1 MKNKKA
7 DNNRYGY
14 PYAKNQEN
22 DIPISCMVIS
32 WVKKGGD
39 STVNATLNLLAFSEL
54 VNHRIYCRLVQP
66 FGSMPSRSNS
76 LRPNVFNQLPKVIPA
91 SDAASSNC
99 AFSSGV
105 ILIWKVGDKPFPF
118 SVLSLFNIDMY
129 VRNLIAC
136 DLLRTYFIMMHVQKE
151 TPPNDIGRIK
161 RGLTT
166 NDNDNI
172 EVAMYQYTFLIGK
185 GKARLSEIPSMC
197 LITVQG
203 VSHV

>member
-1 MKNKKA
+1 M
-7 DNNRYGY
+7 
-14 PYAKNQEN
+14 
-22 DIPISCMVIS
+22 
-32 WVKKGGD
+32 
-39 STVNATLNLLAFSEL
+39 NATLNFLFFREL
-54 VNHRIYCRLVQP
+54 VNHQIYCRLVQP
-66 FGSMPSRSNS
+66 FGSMPRRTNS

-129 VRNLIAC
+129 VRNPIAY

-185 GKARLSEIPSMC
+185 DKARLSEITPTPLNS
-197 LITVQG
+197 IQE
-203 VSHV
+203 VSHA

>member
-1 MKNKKA
+1 
-7 DNNRYGY
+7 
-14 PYAKNQEN
+14 
-22 DIPISCMVIS
+22 
-32 WVKKGGD
+32 
-39 STVNATLNLLAFSEL
+39 
-54 VNHRIYCRLVQP
+54 
-66 FGSMPSRSNS
+66 
-76 LRPNVFNQLPKVIPA
+76 
-91 SDAASSNC
+91 
-99 AFSSGV
+99 
-105 ILIWKVGDKPFPF
+105 
-118 SVLSLFNIDMY
+118 
-129 VRNLIAC
+129 
-136 DLLRTYFIMMHVQKE
+136 MMHVQKE